1 MKQKMILTLVATIAI
16 LGVSTTTV
24 LQNAEAESLIPS
36 WIKNNA
42 AWWAE
47 DTIDDET
54 FLQGIEYLVENNI
67 INVSSESKIADVDS
81 ITIGFIPVEKADELT
96 PKAESLEKFLESELG
111 IDVKIVVPTNYETII
126 EGMRFG
132 HIDAAFMDTGP
143 AWITHER
150 TGAEAVLAEL
160 VKGKVN
166 YQATVWTLAENDS
179 ITSLEDTVGKRVAFT
194 SITGSSGFVRP
205 MGTLVT
211 AGHIDA
217 AFMDTGPAWITHER
231 TGAEAV
237 LAELVK
243 GKVNYQATVWTLAEN
258 DSITSLEDTVGKKVA
273 FTSITGSSGFVRPMG
288 TLVTAGHIDIQGDDI
303 VALEMALAN
312 NFKSYTFAGGYKAA
326 LNLLLNGDVDVAFGS
341 DIAPKKYL
349 DLEDQAK
356 LRPVTT
362 IGPVPSH
369 VFMVSSSMSEST
381 KDNLVDALIELNYDE
396 HNSILTNLY
405 GAEALVPTTT
415 TMHIGEF
422 GTFIDVLTGLDQK
435 ILDKYD
441 KSK

>member
-1 MKQKMILTLVATIAI
+1 MNRKFIFTLIAA
-16 LGVSTTTV
+16 VTV
-24 LQNAEAESLIPS
+24 ISIASVTFAQNAEAQSLVPD

-42 AWWAE
+42 AWWANDE
-47 DTIDDET
+47 IDDQT
-54 FLQGIEYLVENNI
+54 FLDGIEFLVEEGI
-67 INVSSESKIADVDS
+67 INVSSDKQSLDVDK

-96 PKAESLEKFLESELG
+96 PKAQALEQFLEDKLG
-111 IDVKIVVPTNYETII
+111 VDVEVVVPTNYEIII

-143 AWITHER
+143 AWITHQR

-160 VKGKVN
+160 VAGKVN

-179 ITSLEDTVGKRVAFT
+179 IHSLEDTVGKRVAFT

-211 AGHIDA
+211 DGHVVIE
-217 AFMDTGPAWITHER
+217 G
-231 TGAEAV
+231 
-237 LAELVK
+237 
-243 GKVNYQATVWTLAEN
+243 N
-258 DSITSLEDTVGKKVA
+258 
-273 FTSITGSSGFVRPMG
+273 
-288 TLVTAGHIDIQGDDI
+288 DI
-303 VALEMALAN
+303 VALESALAN
-312 NFKSYTFAGGYKAA
+312 NFESYTFAGGYKAA
-326 LNLLLNGDVDVAFGS
+326 LELLLNGNVDVAFGS

-349 DLEDQAK
+349 EQSDQAK
-356 LRPVTT
+356 LRAVTT

-369 VFMVSSSMSEST
+369 VFMVSSEMTDST
-381 KDNLVDALIELNYDE
+381 KNALVESLIELNYDE
-396 HNSILTNLY
+396 NNEILQNLY

-422 GTFIDVLTGLDQK
+422 GDFINALTGLDQL
-435 ILDKYD
+435 ILDKHN

>member
-1 MKQKMILTLVATIAI
+1 MNQKIILALVAVFAI
-16 LGVSTTTV
+16 VGVSTLVVASTMISAPTTNEV
-24 LQNAEAESLIPS
+24 EYVTVDANAI
-36 WIKNNA
+36 
-42 AWWAE
+42 
-47 DTIDDET
+47 
-54 FLQGIEYLVENNI
+54 
-67 INVSSESKIADVDS
+67 DVDS
-81 ITIGFIPVEKADELT
+81 LTIGFIPVEKADELT
-96 PKAESLEKFLESELG
+96 SKAKVLEEFLESELG
-111 IDVKIVVPTNYETII
+111 IDVEIVVPTNYETII

-166 YQATVWTLAENDS
+166 YQATVWTSADNDS
-179 ITSLEDTVGKRVAFT
+179 INTIEDTVGKRVAFT

-211 AGHIDA
+211 DGHINIE
-217 AFMDTGPAWITHER
+217 G
-231 TGAEAV
+231 
-237 LAELVK
+237 
-243 GKVNYQATVWTLAEN
+243 N
-258 DSITSLEDTVGKKVA
+258 
-273 FTSITGSSGFVRPMG
+273 
-288 TLVTAGHIDIQGDDI
+288 DI
-303 VALEMALAN
+303 VALEQALAN
-312 NFKSYTFAGGYKAA
+312 NFESYTFAGGYKAA

-349 DLEDQAK
+349 SLDDQAK

-369 VFMVSSSMSEST
+369 VFMVSSSMSEPT
-381 KDNLVDALIELNYDE
+381 KDNLVSTLIKLNYDE
-396 HNSILTNLY
+396 HNSILTDLY

-422 GTFIDVLTGLDQK
+422 GTFIDALTGLDQK